1 MFSQVITCGLV
12 GLDGYKILV
21 ETDISNGLPA
31 FDIVGLADTAV
42 KEARERVRAAM
53 TNSGFVYPNKRI
65 IVNLAPADTK
75 KEGAGFDLPIAIGM
89 LLSLEVLFLNEPSS
103 IAFFGE
109 LALDGQ
115 LRPVTGTLSKAI
127 AARDLGLK
135 SLFLPIEN
143 ANEAAWVKDIE
154 VFPAKSL
161 LEIVK
166 HFTGESKIE
175 PMLQNKWIVNRFYNN
190 YTDHNNQMNKQTNNP
205 NYEQNSTPNNPHSIA
220 ISNSAFQEELCN
232 GEEINSNNAHSVLGI
247 VVKDKNL
254 GRKESSLK
262 DEEFFEK
269 ENSIVSNRE
278 DFSDV
283 KGQRAV
289 KRAIEVAAA
298 GGHHLFMLGGPG
310 SGKTML
316 AKRIPG
322 ILPLPTLEESIE
334 ITRIQSV
341 AGLLTAEEGMV
352 FTRPFRCPHH
362 TISNTGLI
370 GGGRIPKPGEISLA
384 HGGVLFL
391 DELPEFNRAAL
402 DSLRQPLEDGRVVL
416 ARIHSTISYPS
427 RFVLV
432 AAANPC
438 KCGNYGDSTKV
449 CTCPPGDAER
459 YLSKISGPLLDRM
472 DIQVHVPSITYQ
484 EMSNTTVSES
494 SEFIRIRVAR
504 ARERQLKRFSRQG
517 LYCNAQLSGNEMKQI
532 CQLDF
537 ECIRLMEK
545 AFQQL
550 SFSMRAYD
558 RILRVARTIADL
570 DDSDSIRLLH
580 LAEAIQYRTTIS
592 ERR

>member
-1 MFSQVITCGLV
+1 MFSQVVTCGLA
-12 GLDGYKILV
+12 GLDGYKIQV

-53 TNSGFVYPNKRI
+53 TNSGFLYPNKRI

-75 KEGAGFDLPIAIGM
+75 KEGSGFDLAIAIGI
-89 LLSLEVLFLNEPSS
+89 LLSLEEICIIEPAS

-109 LALDGQ
+109 LALNGQ
-115 LRPVTGTLSKAI
+115 LRPVTGVLSKTI
-127 AARDLGLK
+127 SARDLGIK
-135 SLFLPIEN
+135 SIFLPIDN
-143 ANEAAWVKDIE
+143 ANEAAWVTGIE
-154 VFPAKSL
+154 VYPAKSL

-166 HFTGESKIE
+166 HFTGDVKLE
-175 PMLQNKWIVNRFYNN
+175 PMIPKKWGVNDSAKNHILKNN
-190 YTDHNNQMNKQTNNP
+190 IT
-205 NYEQNSTPNNPHSIA
+205 
-220 ISNSAFQEELCN
+220 
-232 GEEINSNNAHSVLGI
+232 GSV
-247 VVKDKNL
+247 D
-254 GRKESSLK
+254 
-262 DEEFFEK
+262 
-269 ENSIVSNRE
+269 

-283 KGQRAV
+283 KGQKAV

-310 SGKTML
+310 AGKTML

-334 ITRIQSV
+334 ITRLQSV
-341 AGLLTAEEGMV
+341 AGLLDADEGLIFV
-352 FTRPFRCPHH
+352 RPFRSPHH
-362 TISNTGLI
+362 SISNAGLI

-402 DSLRQPLEDGRVVL
+402 DSLRQPLEDGRVML

-427 RFVLV
+427 RFVMV

-438 KCGNYGDSTKV
+438 KCGNYGDSTRI

-459 YLSKISGPLLDRM
+459 YLSKISGPLLDRL
-472 DIQVHVPSITYQ
+472 DLQIHVPPISYQ
-484 EMSNTTVSES
+484 EMLNPSES
-494 SEFIRIRVAR
+494 ETSETIRVRVAKAR
-504 ARERQLKRFSRQG
+504 GHQLKRFSMKG
-517 LYCNAQLSGNEMKQI
+517 IYCNAQLSGNEMKQT
-532 CQLDF
+532 CSLDS
-537 ECIRLMEK
+537 ECTRLMEK
-545 AFQQL
+545 AFQQF

-570 DDSDSIRLLH
+570 DDSGSIRLPH
-580 LAEAIQYRTTIS
+580 LAEAIQYRTTIVKK
-592 ERR
+592 